1 MKKINQKELHELL
14 TEIKENKNE
23 STYNELYRKYKELVY
38 SIAFSILKQKED
50 SEDVAQRVFTKLW
63 TMNSQNLP
71 SSYEASWLYR
81 LTKNETLNYLRNHK
95 KTINLEELY
104 SIHEEDDEIKKI
116 LDQDA
121 YNRLIAKL
129 SQREQEVISLKLVS
143 GLSFKQISQVIQEPI
158 GTVQWRYYHSLKN
171 LKLGLTNLLMLM
183 FTLGIYGIIKRNN
196 NFSETQHT
204 EIEQSNS
211 TSEKEDEINQSESI
225 SKSEE
230 KTMQDEIPRK
240 EQENSENDVKQE
252 QEETNETVEQIIAQ
266 EQPQLQQTNTIE
278 LGLLSISGVFLILTI
293 IFFIFFHKSQ
303 QKIKKKVS
311 K

>member
-81 LTKNETLNYLRNHK
+81 LTKNEALNYFRNHK

-104 SIHEEDDEIKKI
+104 SIHEEDDEIKKL

-121 YNRLIAKL
+121 YNRLIVKL

-183 FTLGIYGIIKRNN
+183 FTLGIYGIIKRKN

-204 EIEQSNS
+204 EIEQSDS
-211 TSEKEDEINQSESI
+211 TSKKKDEINQSESI
-225 SKSEE
+225 NKSEE

-240 EQENSENDVKQE
+240 EQENSENDIKQE

-266 EQPQLQQTNTIE
+266 EQPQQTNTIE

>member
-14 TEIKENKNE
+14 TEIKRNKSE

-104 SIHEEDDEIKKI
+104 SIHEEDDEIKKL

-183 FTLGIYGIIKRNN
+183 FTLGIYGIIKRKN

-204 EIEQSNS
+204 EIEQSDS
-211 TSEKEDEINQSESI
+211 TSEKEDEINQSESNN
-225 SKSEE
+225 KSEE

-240 EQENSENDVKQE
+240 EQENSENDIKQE

-266 EQPQLQQTNTIE
+266 EQPQQTNTIE
-278 LGLLSISGVFLILTI
+278 LGLLSISGVFLILAI

>member
-14 TEIKENKNE
+14 TEIKTNKNE

-81 LTKNETLNYLRNHK
+81 LTKNEALNYLRNHK

-104 SIHEEDDEIKKI
+104 SIHEEDDEIKKL

-183 FTLGIYGIIKRNN
+183 FTLGIYGIIKRKN

-204 EIEQSNS
+204 EIEQSDN
-211 TSEKEDEINQSESI
+211 TSEKEDEINQSESNN
-225 SKSEE
+225 KSEE

-240 EQENSENDVKQE
+240 EQENSENHIKQE
-252 QEETNETVEQIIAQ
+252 QEETNETVEQTIAQ
-266 EQPQLQQTNTIE
+266 EQPQQTNTIE

>member
-14 TEIKENKNE
+14 TEIKTNKNE

-81 LTKNETLNYLRNHK
+81 LTKNEALNYLRNHK

-104 SIHEEDDEIKKI
+104 SIHEEDDEIKKL

-183 FTLGIYGIIKRNN
+183 FTLGIYGIIKRKN

-204 EIEQSNS
+204 EIEQSDN

-225 SKSEE
+225 NKSEE

-240 EQENSENDVKQE
+240 EQENSENHIKQE
-252 QEETNETVEQIIAQ
+252 QEETNETVEQTIAQ
-266 EQPQLQQTNTIE
+266 EQPQQTNTIE

>member
-14 TEIKENKNE
+14 TEIKRNKSE

-50 SEDVAQRVFTKLW
+50 SEDVVQCVFTKLW

-81 LTKNETLNYLRNHK
+81 LTKNEALNYLRNHK

-183 FTLGIYGIIKRNN
+183 FTLGIYGIIKRKN

-204 EIEQSNS
+204 EIEQSDS

-225 SKSEE
+225 NKSEE
-230 KTMQDEIPRK
+230 KTIQDEIPRK
-240 EQENSENDVKQE
+240 EQENSDDEIKQE
-252 QEETNETVEQIIAQ
+252 QEETNNETVEQIIAQ
-266 EQPQLQQTNTIE
+266 EQPQGTNTIE
-278 LGLLSISGVFLILTI
+278 LGLLCISGLFLMLTI
-293 IFFIFFHKSQ
+293 ISFIFFHKSQ
-303 QKIKKKVS
+303 QKVKKKVS

>member
-81 LTKNETLNYLRNHK
+81 LTKNEALNYLRNHK

-104 SIHEEDDEIKKI
+104 SIHEEDDEIKKL

-121 YNRLIAKL
+121 YNRLIVKL

-183 FTLGIYGIIKRNN
+183 FTLGIYGIIKRKN

-204 EIEQSNS
+204 EIEQSDS

-225 SKSEE
+225 NKSEE
-230 KTMQDEIPRK
+230 KTIQDEIPRK
-240 EQENSENDVKQE
+240 EQENSDDEIKQE
-252 QEETNETVEQIIAQ
+252 QEETNNETVEQIIAQ
-266 EQPQLQQTNTIE
+266 EQPQGTNTIE
-278 LGLLSISGVFLILTI
+278 LGLLCISGLFLMLTI
-293 IFFIFFHKSQ
+293 ISFIFFHKSQ
-303 QKIKKKVS
+303 QKVKKKVS